1 MGQKGNQNEIVVAT
15 GVSVYVNRFSLG
27 QLDVIIFLFI
37 VNKFVRMMQPAEKK
51 EIAPHQPHFI
61 FPVKFISL
69 ANRQFFFIA
78 TNWFVSVRVAV
89 SRYVLCVWRLHL
101 LISYRKRNRKCDSA
115 KNQFQLQNRLHT

>member
-37 VNKFVRMMQPAEKK
+37 VNKFMRMMQPAEKK

-69 ANRQFFFIA
+69 ANRQFFFHRHKL
-78 TNWFVSVRVAV
+78 VRQCACCCVT
-89 SRYVLCVWRLHL
+89 LCIVRMA
-101 LISYRKRNRKCDSA
+101 ITFID
-115 KNQFQLQNRLHT
+115 